1 MQSMRHLAI
10 LSAASLLAPAA
21 GAQTVSADS
30 DTIIITGS
38 LFRFQPAGE
47 TPQSVTTLD
56 NAVLQQRLA
65 LSVEE
70 ALRYVPSVQGDLA
83 PGRGFDE
90 FLIRGF
96 NQSRYQFRDGL
107 RLDPGYLQQQEVH
120 GLERIEVLKGPASV
134 LFGQIAPGG
143 LVNSVSKLPGTEFA
157 ASAAFT
163 AGSLG
168 LWRITADLT
177 APLAGDGA
185 LAVRAPVAW
194 QTQDSRTDF
203 VSADRL
209 FAAPSLLWQPG
220 PDTSLAVLFL
230 YQKDR
235 YDRTLGLPINGSLN
249 PSPAGRVRDG
259 LFLGEPDLPRARSEQ
274 VQLGYLFTH
283 RFTPGLTF
291 RSSLRHSWF
300 DFEGPIVQAPRP
312 GSTDTEIRR
321 RGFDYVAD
329 RRMLSTDN
337 RLEATLGTTGSIE
350 HRLLFGFDWQRYR
363 DTNAGELF
371 LLAPL
376 NPFTPVYGVP
386 PIDAG
391 PFFDDDV
398 TVEQTGLYGQYQA
411 RIDARWIATFGL
423 RSAWSRTSRPTSS
436 QSDRDTTISAGL
448 LYKAP
453 CGLSPYL
460 SYAQSFEPQVGFDP
474 LPGGELPPPSKG
486 EQLEAGL
493 RWDAPEQPV
502 SLQLSAFQIRQTNI
516 VNGDPNNPGFS
527 TLTGSQRNRG
537 FEAEANARIAD
548 AIDLFAAW
556 AHLDARITSSTLG
569 DEGLRP
575 IDVPVNSASFYATL
589 DGAVLDLAG
598 SSLSLGLRHAGS
610 RRANDLGDTLPA
622 FTLVDAAVRASFG
635 PVDFAFHAKNLTNAR
650 HFTAGGLRAVQ
661 IGEPRVFQASV
672 STRF

>member
-1 MQSMRHLAI
+1 MRHHWTVAWGLTLFSAPALAQS
-10 LSAASLLAPAA
+10 SAA
-21 GAQTVSADS
+21 ADP
-30 DTIIITGS
+30 DTIIVTGS
-38 LFRFQPAGE
+38 LFRFQPASE
-47 TPQSVTTLD
+47 TPQSVTTLGRD
-56 NAVLQQRLA
+56 VLDQRLA

-70 ALRYVPSVQGDLA
+70 ALRYVPSVQPDLA

-157 ASAAFT
+157 ASGALT
-163 AGSLG
+163 AGSFG
-168 LWRITADLT
+168 LWRITADIN
-177 APLAGDGA
+177 APLAADGA
-185 LAVRAPVAW
+185 LSVRAPVAW

-209 FAAPSLLWQPG
+209 FAAPSLMWKPG

-249 PSPAGRVRDG
+249 PSPAGRIDDS
-259 LFLGEPDLPRARSEQ
+259 LFLGEPGLPRARSEQ
-274 VQLGYLFTH
+274 IQLGYLFTH

-337 RLEATLGTTGSIE
+337 RLEATLGTTGAIE
-350 HRLLFGFDWQRYR
+350 HRLLVGFDWQRYR

-376 NPFTPVYGVP
+376 NPFAPVYGVP

-411 RIDARWIATFGL
+411 RIDERWFATFGL
-423 RSAWSRTSRPTSS
+423 RSAWSRTSRATSS

-448 LYKAP
+448 LYQASN
-453 CGLSPYL
+453 GLSPYI
-460 SYAQSFEPQVGFDP
+460 SFAQSFEPQVGFDP

-486 EQLEAGL
+486 EQVEGGL
-493 RWDAPEQPV
+493 RWDAPGQPI

-527 TLTGSQRNRG
+527 TLTGSQRHRG

-548 AIDLFAAW
+548 AIDLYAAW
-556 AHLDARITSSTLG
+556 AHLDARITSSNLG

-589 DGAVLDLAG
+589 DGTVLDLAG
-598 SSLSLGLRHAGS
+598 SSLSLGLRHVGN
-610 RRANDLGDTLPA
+610 RRANDLGDSLPA
-622 FTLVDAAVRASFG
+622 FTLLDAAVRARIG
-635 PVDFAFHAKNLTNAR
+635 RVDFAFHAKNLGNAR
-650 HFTAGGLRAVQ
+650 YFTAGGLRAVQ
-661 IGEPRVFQASV
+661 IGEPRVFQASL